1 VTRRGY
7 NQFCATARSLDLL
20 GERWTLLIIRELL
33 SGPKRFSDLQ
43 RNLPGL
49 GAALLS
55 SRLRYMESEGLVR
68 RSQLPAP
75 TRAPAYELTTAGREL
90 KAVVMALAKW
100 GMRWALDERGDDDAF
115 EPGWA
120 VLGLEAIFEPAQAE
134 GVDAVFEFRVDDE
147 TLHARIEDGV
157 IDGRYGP
164 AERPEVVIKAT
175 ADAFARLASGELR
188 LVDAIR
194 EGTATVTGGRASIS
208 KLGRLFKWPERRA
221 RASGEGEQTL
231 SPASSR

>member
-7 NQFCATARSLDLL
+7 SQFCATARSLDLI

-43 RNLPGL
+43 RHLPGL

-68 RSQLPAP
+68 RGQLPAP
-75 TRAPAYELTTAGREL
+75 ARAPAYELTAAGWEL
-90 KAVVMALAKW
+90 KPVVMALAKW
-100 GMRWALDERGDDDAF
+100 GLRWALDERHEDDAF

-134 GVDAVFEFRVDDE
+134 GVEAVFEFRVDDE
-147 TLHARIEDGV
+147 TLHARIEDGA
-157 IDGRYGP
+157 IEGRYGP
-164 AERPEVVIKAT
+164 AERPEAVITAT

-188 LVDAIR
+188 FVDAIR
-194 EGTATVTGGRASIS
+194 EGVVTVTGGRASIAR
-208 KLGRLFKWPERRA
+208 LGRLFKWPERA
-221 RASGEGEQTL
+221 ALGSSG
-231 SPASSR
+231 S